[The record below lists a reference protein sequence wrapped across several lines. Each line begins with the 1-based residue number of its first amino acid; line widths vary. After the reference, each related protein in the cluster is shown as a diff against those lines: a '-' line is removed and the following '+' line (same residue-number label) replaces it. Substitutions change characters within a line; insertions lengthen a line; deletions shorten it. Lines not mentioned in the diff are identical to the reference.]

1 MNKSLRIF
9 AFAFFGVAVGCVV
22 IPDTFDANINVTIR
36 HIEEQADDFWDEV
49 EEDADSSARKLNEHV
64 DDFWDDVKED
74 ANSSE
79 DKADGSKLSYLERA
93 INFLSPIQVAYAAE
107 GGGGTSPRLDQIKAK
122 IKQRFGDVRTIKK
135 TGAVGESN
143 RGLLELQFPEKISNT
158 EQKNEIQ
165 RILAAENQDRKALYK
180 EIARLNK
187 DQNMTVATVEQ
198 VHAASLMKR
207 AKAGDLVQCPK
218 AGGNFDKF
226 KATAIGKK
234 IGGKAKAGAWVTV
247 P

>member
-93 INFLSPIQVAYAAE
+93 INFLSPIQMAYAAE
-107 GGGGTSPRLDQIKAK
+107 GGGASPRLDQI
-122 IKQRFGDVRTIKK
+122 G
-135 TGAVGESN
+135 
-143 RGLLELQFPEKISNT
+143 PNT
-158 EQKNEIQ
+158 DPN
-165 RILAAENQDRKALYK
+165 
-180 EIARLNK
+180 
-187 DQNMTVATVEQ
+187 
-198 VHAASLMKR
+198 SLKGFHEMFR
-207 AKAGDLVQCPK
+207 DPY
-218 AGGNFDKF
+218 AGGGIIINF
-226 KATAIGKK
+226 A
-234 IGGKAKAGAWVTV
+234 
-247 P
+247 